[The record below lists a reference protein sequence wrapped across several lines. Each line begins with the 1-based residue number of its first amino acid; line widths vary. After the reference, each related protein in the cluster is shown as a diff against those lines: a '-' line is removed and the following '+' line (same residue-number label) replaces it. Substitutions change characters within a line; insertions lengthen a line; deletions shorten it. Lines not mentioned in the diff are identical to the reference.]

1 MEYRETAVIKLFCDF
16 DFTNFP
22 FDSHE
27 CHLTFGDEMYTSDVI
42 LLESSTVQYSG
53 KGCKKVIPNMMHV
66 CISRDSFKNCRKKN
80 IGFPIC
86 FFSDFFRIIAFL
98 TPRGGEGG
106 YQIYK

>member
-1 MEYRETAVIKLFCDF
+1 MKYEKSYGYGDSKSFKFWYLGDNFMEYRETAVIKLFCDF

-66 CISRDSFKNCRKKN
+66 CVSRH
-80 IGFPIC
+80 
-86 FFSDFFRIIAFL
+86 
-98 TPRGGEGG
+98 RGLRT
-106 YQIYK
+106 I